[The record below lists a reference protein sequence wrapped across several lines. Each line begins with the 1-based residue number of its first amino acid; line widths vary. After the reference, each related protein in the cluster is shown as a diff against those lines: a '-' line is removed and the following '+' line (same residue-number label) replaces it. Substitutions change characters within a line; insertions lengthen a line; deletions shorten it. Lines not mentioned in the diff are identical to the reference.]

1 MKLKKIK
8 LKSVSSTN
16 DVAINLIK
24 NNCLKPS
31 IIIADEQT
39 KGRGTMGKKWISKKG
54 NLFISIYFEIDSL
67 KLNFDKF
74 AILNPHIIRKIIS
87 KYSKYKINIKWP
99 NDLFINQKKVCGVL
113 QEVLEFKNKKFLI
126 VGIGVNTLFAISN
139 KKFKSIALINCTDK
153 LISNINILKDF
164 KEAYEKF
171 LTDIRVYK
179 ISYINQKYLKEL

>member
-54 NLFISIYFEIDSL
+54 NLFISIYFEIDAL

-74 AILNPHIIRKIIS
+74 AILNPYIIRKIIS

-99 NDLFINQKKVCGVL
+99 NDLFINKKKSVG
-113 QEVLEFKNKKFLI
+113 FYKKF
-126 VGIGVNTLFAISN
+126 
-139 KKFKSIALINCTDK
+139 
-153 LISNINILKDF
+153 
-164 KEAYEKF
+164 
-171 LTDIRVYK
+171 
-179 ISYINQKYLKEL
+179 